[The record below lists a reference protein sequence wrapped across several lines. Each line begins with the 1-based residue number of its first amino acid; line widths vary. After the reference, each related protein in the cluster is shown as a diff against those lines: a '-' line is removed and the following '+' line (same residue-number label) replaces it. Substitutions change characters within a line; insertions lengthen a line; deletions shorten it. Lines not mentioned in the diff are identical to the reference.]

1 MLRSAHLVHPE
12 TLISF
17 DLRSFVGTK
26 KTELLDCISKLVK
39 ERLSASQKSLLLE
52 IYSLDEGVS
61 ATRFVALKYE
71 RGGLSKS
78 ALWERLNSLKR
89 MGLVDF
95 GSRQLR
101 GRTLKLTGVGRLL
114 IWLL

>member
-1 MLRSAHLVHPE
+1 M
-12 TLISF
+12 
-17 DLRSFVGTK
+17 
-26 KTELLDCISKLVK
+26 
-39 ERLSASQKSLLLE
+39 LE
-52 IYSLDEGVS
+52 IYSLDENIS
-61 ATRFVALKYE
+61 ATRFVALKCE
-71 RGGLSKS
+71 IDGLSKS

-101 GRTLKLTGVGRLL
+101 GCTLKLTGVGRLL